1 MKTTAKNTANTG
13 KINNDAVTGKT
24 AIRPSL
30 SSKDSAIVPNKDFD
44 NIENPQNPLTVV
56 IEEQP
61 KKQDEQVTNQNAEAP
76 LATTKAEIK
85 EDMQQ
90 HKPARNLDS
99 TVQLVLNLNRR
110 ISQRG
115 KLIETIDNL
124 KAFEII
130 LQDDAEETGTN
141 HFQGCELTIKDD
153 EGRKFTTKNSFI
165 IRAVATN
172 VYDLCTEKLGEIES
186 EIFIPA

>member
-1 MKTTAKNTANTG
+1 MKTTAKNTATTG
-13 KINNDAVTGKT
+13 KVNNDAVTEKT

-30 SSKDSAIVPNKDFD
+30 SSKESAIVPNKDFD
-44 NIENPQNPLTVV
+44 NVENPQNPLMV
-56 IEEQP
+56 IVEEQP
-61 KKQDEQVTNQNAEAP
+61 KKQDDPVAINTEVPKETS
-76 LATTKAEIK
+76 KVEIK

-90 HKPARNLDS
+90 SKPARNLDS
-99 TVQLVLNLNRR
+99 TVELVLNLNRR
-110 ISQRG
+110 IGQRG

-130 LQDDAEETGTN
+130 QQDDAEETGTN

-165 IRAVATN
+165 IRAVATT
-172 VYDLCTEKLGEIES
+172 VYDLCTEKLGQVES

>member
-1 MKTTAKNTANTG
+1 MKTTAKNTATTG
-13 KINNDAVTGKT
+13 KVNNDAVTEKT

-30 SSKDSAIVPNKDFD
+30 SSKESAIVPNKDFD
-44 NIENPQNPLTVV
+44 NVETPQNPLMV
-56 IEEQP
+56 IVEEQP
-61 KKQDEQVTNQNAEAP
+61 KKQDDQVAYNTEVP
-76 LATTKAEIK
+76 KETSKVEIK
-85 EDMQQ
+85 EDMQEN
-90 HKPARNLDS
+90 KPARNLDS
-99 TVQLVLNLNRR
+99 TVELVLILNRR
-110 ISQRG
+110 IGQRG

-130 LQDDAEETGTN
+130 QQDDAEETGTN
-141 HFQGCELTIKDD
+141 HFQGCELTIRDD

-165 IRAVATN
+165 IRAVATT